1 MVDCGLARE
10 QLTKMCRYSRT
21 TEGRD
26 KTSAPIFVIA
36 LALTCAGASD
46 ARAGETLE
54 ATGRKAIENARVV
67 VGEVQEKAQEFTI
80 NVILGGKDA
89 IDRVTTLGKW
99 TSTLASHT
107 APPVN
112 RGSESATWGRERSSK
127 PPVSG
132 TTVHDGSLAFHQRF
146 AQEMFLRF
154 SVGMDEEAV
163 FTGSGESHPAVGLSF
178 IRSFD

>member
-1 MVDCGLARE
+1 
-10 QLTKMCRYSRT
+10 MCRYSRT
-21 TEGRD
+21 TWGRD
-26 KTSAPIFVIA
+26 KTSAAIFVIA
-36 LALTCAGASD
+36 FALTCVGASD

-54 ATGRKAIENARVV
+54 ATGRKAIENAKVV

-89 IDRVTTLGKW
+89 IERVSTLGKW
-99 TSTLASHT
+99 TSALATHT
-107 APPVN
+107 ASPVK
-112 RGSESATWGRERSSK
+112 RGSEAATWGRERSSR

-132 TTVHDGSLAFHQRF
+132 TTVHDGNLAIHQHF
-146 AQEMFLRF
+146 AQEIFLRF

-163 FTGSGESHPAVGLSF
+163 FTGSGEAHPAVGLSL